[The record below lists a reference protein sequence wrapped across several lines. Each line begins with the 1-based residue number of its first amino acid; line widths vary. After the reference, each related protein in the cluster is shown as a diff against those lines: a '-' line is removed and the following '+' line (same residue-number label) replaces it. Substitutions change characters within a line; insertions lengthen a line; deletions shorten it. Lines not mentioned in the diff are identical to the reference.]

1 MGLLDKG
8 AAVGDVFVYE
18 VCRAVEDVAEQAVVD
33 GIGVAVRLL
42 YVGYVLV
49 VEGEGAAYVGV
60 EG

>member
-1 MGLLDKG
+1 MV
-8 AAVGDVFVYE
+8 ADVLIYK
-18 VCRAVEDVAEQAVVD
+18 VCCAVEDVAEQAVVD
-33 GIGVAVRLL
+33 SLGVAVRLL